1 MTCNDIDR
9 RQVKTLNDVM
19 CRGRWPERGLG
30 QKSALFIRGNNTSH
44 VLVLIKGIRLNQAG
58 VSGFSDLSQI
68 PLPMV
73 QKKSNILAAR
83 VQRCLTRM
91 PPLA

>member
-1 MTCNDIDR
+1 MNVG
-9 RQVKTLNDVM
+9 QN
-19 CRGRWPERGLG
+19 GGLG
-30 QKSALFIRGNNTSH
+30 QKSALFIRGNNTHH